1 MVGMVHEEAVAVAY
15 DVLEHGTRM
24 ADVVEGA
31 ADELEIESGG
41 AGAEAGDVVDDFGGE
56 ASKGGKSFVSGDG

>member
-1 MVGMVHEEAVAVAY
+1 MAGMVHEEAVAVAY

-24 ADVVEGA
+24 

>member
-1 MVGMVHEEAVAVAY
+1 MVGMTHQETVAVAY
-15 DVLEHGTRM
+15 DILEYGAGV

-41 AGAEAGDVVDDFGGE
+41 AGAETGDVVDDFGGE
-56 ASKGGKSFVSGDG
+56 ASKGGKCFVSGGG